1 MIDIRDY
8 NSQKCCPNIFK
19 FTKLNSF
26 PFFYLG
32 GGGVSASVLLY
43 FVNIKSNS
51 LKLTKWTL
59 KRNKLCS
66 FLKEIMDQHQLNSLK
81 CPHGYTLI
89 TNSRLFSIF

>member
-1 MIDIRDY
+1 MVSITLDQYLFCFISLLPYSMQQRKYISFLKIAIGRDY

-26 PFFYLG
+26 PFSYLGG
-32 GGGVSASVLLY
+32 GGGVSARILLY

-59 KRNKLCS
+59 KCVR
-66 FLKEIMDQHQLNSLK
+66 
-81 CPHGYTLI
+81 
-89 TNSRLFSIF
+89 